1 VVVLGR
7 QCCLGAFQGCLTFL
21 QIRTFA
27 EMQPDLIHE
36 FCIFHRSLHIP
47 QESVRS
53 DRTNFTSGI
62 SMKLASSIVPVGG
75 GRIII
80 LREVI

>member
-1 VVVLGR
+1 
-7 QCCLGAFQGCLTFL
+7 
-21 QIRTFA
+21 
-27 EMQPDLIHE
+27 MQPDLIYGL
-36 FCIFHRSLHIP
+36 CIFHRSLHIP

-62 SMKLASSIVPVGG
+62 SMKLASSLVPVGG

-80 LREVI
+80 LKEVT